1 MTNLHTLNR
10 RLDRLDGGDPLNC
23 EHMSDG
29 QLDRLITHGM
39 TPTQREKYR
48 TGTAEEIDAMLQAI
62 IAKGKDTCTR

>member
-29 QLDRLITHGM
+29 QLDRLITLGM
-39 TPTQREKYR
+39 TMEKAR
-48 TGTAEEIDAMLQAI
+48 
-62 IAKGKDTCTR
+62 

>member
-29 QLDRLITHGM
+29 QLDRLITLGM
-39 TPTQREKYR
+39 TMEKAR
-48 TGTAEEIDAMLQAI
+48 
-62 IAKGKDTCTR
+62 K